1 MDCIFCKIIAG
12 EIPSD
17 KVYEDESVLAFRDI
31 NPQAPTHVLVMPRK
45 HYKNLTEA
53 AETDPE
59 LVGRLMRA
67 CAKVARQEGVA
78 EDGYRVVANIGVNGA
93 QTVQHLH
100 LHVMGGVKLSEQMA

>member
-1 MDCIFCKIIAG
+1 
-12 EIPSD
+12 
-17 KVYEDESVLAFRDI
+17 
-31 NPQAPTHVLVMPRK
+31 
-45 HYKNLTEA
+45 
-53 AETDPE
+53 
-59 LVGRLMRA
+59 MRA